1 MSTYEF
7 EKPLIR
13 GTMLKRKSQFTA
25 LVDIDGE
32 ELIAHIPTTNRIGDV
47 ENKNL
52 PCLLSYHDDTK
63 RKLKYD
69 IEAVLLSD
77 DENWVG
83 INQILSN
90 RLVEFFF
97 REHDLDEI
105 VSDANNIQREV
116 NLGIS
121 KLDFKVGDAYLE
133 VKTPLT
139 TINVKYGQNIKTLP
153 PKPFSSTDRMVKHLR
168 ELAGSLKDHEK
179 AVFLQVF
186 QYRITEKK
194 ERLKSTHYDEV
205 SQTFKDAANAGVEFW
220 EIQMDFRPEGVSLYR
235 VERSTDL

>member
-1 MSTYEF
+1 MSAYVF

-32 ELIAHIPTTNRIGDV
+32 EIITHIPTTNRIGDV

-52 PCLLSYHDDTK
+52 PCLLSYHDDPK

-90 RLVEFFF
+90 RLVEHFFNKH
-97 REHDLDEI
+97 ELDAI
-105 VSDANNIQREV
+105 VSDYGTIQREV

-121 KLDFKVGDAYLE
+121 KLDFKVGGTYLE

-153 PKPFSSTDRMVKHLR
+153 PKPFSSTDRMVKHLK

-179 AVFLQVF
+179 AIFLQVF

-194 ERLKSTHYDEV
+194 ERLRSTNYEEV
-205 SQTFKDAANAGVEFW
+205 SQTFKEASAAGVEFW
-220 EIQMDFRPEGVSLYR
+220 EIQMDFRPEGVTLYS
-235 VERSTDL
+235 VKRSADL

>member
-1 MSTYEF
+1 MSAYLF

-32 ELIAHIPTTNRIGDV
+32 ELVAHIPTTNRIGDV

-52 PCLLSYHDDTK
+52 PCLLSYHDNPK

-90 RLVEFFF
+90 RLVEHFFI
-97 REHDLDEI
+97 EHELDAI
-105 VSDANNIQREV
+105 VSNYDTIQREV

-121 KLDFKVGDAYLE
+121 KLDFKVGDVYLE

-153 PKPFSSTDRMVKHLR
+153 PKPFSSTDRMVKHLK
-168 ELAGSLKDHEK
+168 ELAGSLEDHEK

-186 QYRITEKK
+186 QYRMTEKK
-194 ERLKSTHYDEV
+194 ERLRSIHYEEV
-205 SQTFKDAANAGVEFW
+205 AQTFKEASEAGVEFW
-220 EIQMDFRPEGVSLYR
+220 EIQMDFRTEGVTLYSVMR
-235 VERSTDL
+235 NEEL

>member
-1 MSTYEF
+1 MSTYRF

-52 PCLLSYHDDTK
+52 PCLLSYHDDPK

-77 DENWVG
+77 DDNWIG

-90 RLVEFFF
+90 RLESTFFMSMGWT
-97 REHDLDEI
+97 RSYRI
-105 VSDANNIQREV
+105 
-116 NLGIS
+116 
-121 KLDFKVGDAYLE
+121 
-133 VKTPLT
+133 LT
-139 TINVKYGQNIKTLP
+139 
-153 PKPFSSTDRMVKHLR
+153 PFS
-168 ELAGSLKDHEK
+168 A
-179 AVFLQVF
+179 
-186 QYRITEKK
+186 
-194 ERLKSTHYDEV
+194 
-205 SQTFKDAANAGVEFW
+205 
-220 EIQMDFRPEGVSLYR
+220 
-235 VERSTDL
+235 RSTPSLPTRGRF